1 MIIDEYYRGEA
12 YLHGAKE
19 LNDMPLMA
27 VNDDN

>member
-1 MIIDEYYRGEA
+1 MLLGGD

-19 LNDMPLMA
+19 LNDMPFMA

>member
-1 MIIDEYYRGEA
+1 MLLGGD

-19 LNDMPLMA
+19 LNDVPLMA

>member
-1 MIIDEYYRGEA
+1 MLLGGD
-12 YLHGAKE
+12 YLHDAKE

>member
-1 MIIDEYYRGEA
+1 MLLGGD
-12 YLHGAKE
+12 YLHAAKE